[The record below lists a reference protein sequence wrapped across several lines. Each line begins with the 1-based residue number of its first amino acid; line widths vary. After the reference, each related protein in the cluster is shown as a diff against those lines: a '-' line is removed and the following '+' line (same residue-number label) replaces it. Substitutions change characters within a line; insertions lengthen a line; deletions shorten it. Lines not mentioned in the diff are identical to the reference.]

1 MRVCVSEREREGC
14 RERIKAG
21 KRKIVRKMEQVNGL
35 KVRERERERE
45 RERVMVVVLGD
56 LSPLCVIWWL
66 GG

>member
-35 KVRERERERE
+35 KVRER
-45 RERVMVVVLGD
+45 VMVVVLGD